1 MWHPLLLPILL
12 LMDEILARV
21 WENLGGRIGGPMKFR
36 LLLQPLMVSIFAVRA
51 GLQDARAGRPA
62 FFWSVLTDAQARSA
76 LLRDGWKDIAKI
88 FTMAVLIDMAYQ
100 VIVERWVY
108 PLESLIVAIILAVV
122 PYLLLRGPVSRIARA
137 VNPPRAA
144 APADVPAS
152 DVELIDPRR

>member
-1 MWHPLLLPILL
+1 ML

-36 LLLQPLMVSIFAVRA
+36 LLLQPLMVSIFAIRA

-62 FFWSVLTDAQARSA
+62 FFWSVLSDTQERSA

-88 FTMAVLIDMAYQ
+88 FTMAVVIDVAYQ

-108 PLESLIVAIILAVV
+108 PLETLIVAIVLAVL
-122 PYLLLRGPVSRIARA
+122 PYLLLRGPVARIARA
-137 VNPPRAA
+137 INPPPAQSAA
-144 APADVPAS
+144 APVVPAS
-152 DVELIDPRR
+152 DVDLVDPRR

>member
-1 MWHPLLLPILL
+1 
-12 LMDEILARV
+12 MDEMLARI

-51 GLQDARAGRPA
+51 GLQDARAGRPP
-62 FFWSVLTDAQARSA
+62 FFWSVLSDARGRSA

-144 APADVPAS
+144 VPADVPAS